1 MTRQRIASVSAAV
14 ALMTVLSAVPT
25 AAQARVAAATKGV
38 AAKSWTPPKTA
49 WGDPDLQGSWPTAS
63 LVGTPFERPP
73 QFGERR
79 LLTDEELAARDKQL
93 VADEERVQKTTE
105 TGAEVDEGTGPPAHW
120 GEGSLRKAARM
131 TSLIVD
137 PPDGRFPPFTAW
149 GKLRSANNGTTGPN
163 VALEYSSWRNS
174 FSGGPWNGPE
184 DLGPYDRCVS
194 RGLLASMFP
203 SGYSNGN
210 QILQAPG
217 IVAIRN
223 EMIHET
229 RIIPLDG
236 RPHLSTSI
244 RGYMGDSRGRWEG
257 QTLVVETTNFNG
269 KFGARRNGSDIP
281 MSDALRVVE
290 RFTRTDPETLLY
302 EVTVDDPK
310 TWTRPWTVT
319 YPLKQDFVYG
329 LYEYA
334 CHEGNYYAMTNILSG
349 ARAVEQAAADKK

>member
-1 MTRQRIASVSAAV
+1 MNTRLAASMSAAV
-14 ALMTVLSAVPT
+14 AVMTVLSAVPA
-25 AAQARVAAATKGV
+25 AAQAPAGTAKTRRAAA
-38 AAKSWTPPKTA
+38 SWTPPRTP
-49 WGDPDLQGSWPTAS
+49 WGEPDLQGSWPTAS
-63 LVGTPFERPP
+63 LVGTPFERPV

-79 LLTDEELAARDKQL
+79 LLTDEEVAAREKQF
-93 VADEERVQKTTE
+93 ADDEERVKRTTE
-105 TGAEVDEGTGPPAHW
+105 SGTEVDQGTGPPAHW
-120 GEGSLRKAARM
+120 GEGGLRKASNM

-137 PPDGRFPPFTAW
+137 PPNGRFPSFTAW
-149 GKLRSANNGTTGPN
+149 GQLRAANNGTTAPT
-163 VALEYSSWRNS
+163 VALEHSSWRNS
-174 FSGGPWNGPE
+174 FSSGPWNGPE

-210 QILQAPG
+210 QIVQSPG
-217 IVAIRN
+217 VVAIRN

-229 RIIPLDG
+229 RVIPLDG
-236 RPHLSTSI
+236 RPHLSPAI
-244 RGYMGDSRGRWEG
+244 RGYMGDSRGHWEG
-257 QTLVVETTNFNG
+257 NTLVVDTTNFNG

-310 TWTRPWTVT
+310 TWTRPWTVA
-319 YPLKQDFVYG
+319 YPLKPDFEYG
-329 LYEYA
+329 LFEYA

-349 ARAVEQAAADKK
+349 ARADERAAGKK